1 MTPPPLAA
9 STVSLRGGFASS
21 PVGAARARV
30 STRRGALFTLSDHL
44 GNKGFGEASPLPGHS
59 PESLEESLSALDGAH
74 RWLAENSLDA
84 PFEALSSPRV
94 RAMPGSARF
103 ALETALLDLV
113 AKRRGIS
120 LHALLSGREDDARA
134 PVNAYVGAALDD
146 ALLDDARA
154 ALARGI
160 TTLKVKIA
168 GSDGLFDRERS
179 ALVALREQLP
189 GDWTLRLDANAAWT
203 LPVAR
208 ARLEALSVVSPA
220 FVEQPVAVGILRAL
234 GRCAVAWAI
243 DESLSDPDDT
253 SFALKEGPRAGCVAV
268 VIKPAMHG
276 LVGAYELAQRA
287 SESGLGVVIT
297 HLFDGPV
304 ALAAA
309 CELALA
315 LRDPLACGLDLH
327 PGLAAWEPVEIPQ
340 RREAAFVTA
349 SRAPGLGLD
358 LAPMLSAR

>member
-1 MTPPPLAA
+1 MTHSPLAA
-9 STVSLRGGFASS
+9 STVSLRGGAASS

-30 STRRGALFTLSDHL
+30 STRRGALLTLTDHL

-59 PESLEESLSALDGAH
+59 PESLDAAVTALDGAH
-74 RWLAENSLDA
+74 RWLPETSLDA
-84 PFEALSSPRV
+84 PFEALSAPRV

-113 AKRRGIS
+113 AKRRGVS
-120 LHALLSGREDDARA
+120 LHALLSGREDDARV

-160 TTLKVKIA
+160 TTLKVKLT
-168 GSDGLFDRERS
+168 GSDARFERERV
-179 ALVALREQLP
+179 ALLALREHLP

-203 LPVAR
+203 LPAAP
-208 ARLEALSVVSPA
+208 ARLEALSDLAPA
-220 FVEQPVAVGILRAL
+220 FVEQPVAVGSLRAL

-253 SFALKEGPRAGCVAV
+253 EFALKEGPRAGCVAA

-276 LVGAYELAQRA
+276 LVGAYELARRA
-287 SESGLGVVIT
+287 SASGLGVVVT

-349 SRAPGLGLD
+349 SHAPGLGLD